1 MPQPSKFP
9 PFGQLNSEY
18 VETLY
23 RQWKASPESVDERWQ
38 HFFQGFE
45 FGLPFTADGAPRA
58 EAGHL
63 SAEDAAAQSRVASLI
78 FAYRNEG
85 HALADVNPLQ
95 PPPPTHPDLDLEHFG
110 LTENDL
116 NRVFDTGHLQVPDQL
131 SLREILAV
139 LKETY
144 CGHIGVQY
152 LHIQDM
158 SIRRWLQSEME
169 PLRNQPNFD
178 RDKRLSILAH
188 LTDAEMF
195 EAFIQTRYP
204 GQKRFSLEG
213 AETLIPTVHAL
224 VEMAPEVGVKEIVIG
239 MAHRGRLNILANIL
253 DKSYAGIF
261 SEFEG
266 HLLPDHFGGDG
277 DVKYHKG
284 FSSEH
289 RNRYGRSVHLSLTAN
304 PSHLEAVNPVVLGRV
319 RAKQR
324 QQNDTEERTSVLG
337 LLIHG
342 DAAFAG
348 QGMVAETLN
357 MSQLKGYKTGGTVH
371 IIVNNQ
377 IGFTTNPTESRS
389 TAYCTDI
396 AKAIDAPILHVNGD
410 DPEAAVYAIELAL
423 RFRQTFKRDVV
434 VDLICYR
441 KHGHNEGD
449 EPAFTQPVLYDK
461 IKNHTSVRTLF
472 TRHLIEDGVL
482 TEEDAKRQAD
492 KFQSQLQ
499 RHFEYARSTHPEL
512 EVQAFDDL
520 WLGLEHPY
528 SSAPVKTAAQLDTLK
543 QVTNAL
549 TTIPSGF
556 NLHRKIGRYLKEKQE
571 IVENGGEVDWALG
584 ELLAFGTLLAE
595 GSPVRLSG
603 QDSERGTFS
612 HRHAAW
618 VDVKTGEKYLPL
630 NSISSEQA
638 HFCVYNSPLNEAS
651 VLGFEYGYSLT
662 EPRMLVIWEAQFGDF
677 ANGAQVI
684 IDQFITSSQS
694 KWQRTSGLVML
705 LPHGWE
711 GQGPEHSN
719 AYLERYL
726 AACAQEN
733 IQVCNLTTP
742 AQYFHVLRRQIKQ
755 PFRRPLII
763 MAPKSMLRHKRAV
776 SPIKDLLEGSFQ
788 EVIDDPLMKPKDVR
802 RVVLCSGKVYWDLLE
817 KREAEEVQDVAL
829 LRVEQFYP
837 VRNDL
842 LKKYIRRYK
851 QAEEL
856 LWVQEEPKNRGGW
869 THMHPVLRHLFPDMN
884 LRYVGRGYAASPAT
898 GSLKRHM
905 MEQETLVIEA
915 IIGKRATADAPVL
928 PEEIESGD
936 ERETSAA

>member
-1 MPQPSKFP
+1 MPQPSKIP
-9 PFGQLNSEY
+9 PFGQLNAEY
-18 VETLY
+18 VESVY
-23 RQWKASPESVDERWQ
+23 EQWKADPASVDESWQ
-38 HFFQGFE
+38 SFFQGFE
-45 FGLPFTADGAPRA
+45 FGLPFAPSEGSAAQGA
-58 EAGHL
+58 EI
-63 SAEDAAAQSRVASLI
+63 SANDASAQSRVASLI
-78 FAYRNEG
+78 FAYRNSG
-85 HALADVNPLQ
+85 HASADVNPLKDT
-95 PPPPTHPDLDLEHFG
+95 PPLHQDLELSQFGFSEQDLDRL
-110 LTENDL
+110 
-116 NRVFDTGHLQVPDQL
+116 FDTGHLPVPDQL
-131 SLREILAV
+131 SLREILDV
-139 LKETY
+139 LQETY

-152 LHIQDM
+152 LHIQDVP
-158 SIRRWLQSEME
+158 IRRWLQAEME
-169 PLRNQPNFD
+169 PKRNKPDYD
-178 RDKRLSILAH
+178 RDKRLEILSQ

-195 EAFIQTRYP
+195 ESFIQTRYP

-213 AETLIPTVHAL
+213 AETLIPAVHAL
-224 VEMAPEVGVKEIVIG
+224 VEAAPEVGIKEMVIG

-266 HLLPDHFGGDG
+266 NLLPDHFGGDG

-324 QQNDTEERTSVLG
+324 QHGDLDERTSILG

-348 QGMVAETLN
+348 QGMVSETLN
-357 MSQLKGYKTGGTVH
+357 MSQLKGYRTGGTVH

-377 IGFTTNPTESRS
+377 IGFTTDPTDSRS
-389 TAYCTDI
+389 SAYCTDV
-396 AKAIDAPILHVNGD
+396 AKAIDAPIFHVNGD
-410 DPEAAVYAIELAL
+410 DPEAVVYAVELAL
-423 RFRQTFKRDVV
+423 RFRQEFKRDVV
-434 VDLICYR
+434 IDMLCYR

-449 EPAFTQPVLYDK
+449 EPAFTQPLLYDK
-461 IKNHTSVRTLF
+461 IRNHPSTRTAYTKRLV
-472 TRHLIEDGVL
+472 EEGVL
-482 TEEDAKRQAD
+482 DDAKA
-492 KFQSQLQ
+492 KEIAEHFQTQLQ
-499 RHFEYARSTHPEL
+499 RHFEYARASHAEL

-520 WLGLEHPY
+520 WQGLEAPY
-528 SSAPVKTAAQLDTLK
+528 SSEPIKTAAEQETLLK
-543 QVTNAL
+543 VTRAL
-549 TTIPSGF
+549 TNVPDGF
-556 NLHRKIGRYLKEKQE
+556 NLHRKIKRYLPEKME
-571 IVENGGEVDWALG
+571 AIEKGGMVDWSFG
-584 ELLAFGTLLAE
+584 EALAFGTLLAE

-612 HRHAAW
+612 QRHAAW
-618 VDVKTGEKYLPL
+618 IDIKSGEKMLPL
-630 NSISSEQA
+630 NNISEEQA

-651 VLGFEYGYSLT
+651 VLGFEYGYSLA

-677 ANGAQVI
+677 VNGAQVI

-726 AACAQEN
+726 AACAQDN

-742 AQYFHVLRRQIKQ
+742 AQYYHVLRRQIKR

-776 SPIKDLLEGSFQ
+776 SPVKELMEGSFQ
-788 EVIDDPLMKPKDVR
+788 EIIDDDEMKVKDVR

-817 KREAEEVQDVAL
+817 KREEEEVKDVAL

-837 VRNDL
+837 LRNDL
-842 LKKYIRRYK
+842 LTKYIGRYK
-851 QAEEL
+851 NAEEI

-869 THMHPVLRHLFPDMN
+869 THMRPVLQHLFPEHN

-898 GSLKRHM
+898 GSLKRHQQ
-905 MEQETLVIEA
+905 EQATLVSEA
-915 IIGKRATADAPVL
+915 VVGERSTTDTPVL
-928 PEEIESGD
+928 PESIEKD
-936 ERETSAA
+936 EECEPSAA